1 MTASTRETKLLGYL
15 PNDVPPWG
23 QLILLGF
30 QHVLTMFPATV
41 FCALFTG
48 FHVSTVLF
56 IAGLATIVALLL
68 SKWGIGK
75 FIPLFYGS
83 SFSYLTAYLA
93 ITNAEW
99 GVPASDELISTMQA
113 GILATGVLNIIVGF
127 IIKAV
132 GKEAIDKV
140 LPPVV
145 TGSVAAVIG
154 IGLGFAALDMAAAN
168 WTVALVSLVVTILMS
183 VYLQGKGFIGMVPIL
198 LGAIVGYLISIPFN
212 LINFDPVGAADWIVF
227 PHITF
232 PTFTGSMVT
241 TAIFSI
247 AIMAIATIPESTA
260 HLYQI
265 SLYVDRF
272 AEQTGQEKYHLDQHI
287 GFNLILDGIGDFI
300 NGMFGSTAGTNYGEN
315 NSLMAITRNYSGP
328 VLVAAGVISMLLGF
342 VGKLEALVGTV
353 PLAVSGGLAI
363 YLFGVIGMQGVALMV
378 ENKVNLFDPRTLA
391 VGATIMIIGI
401 GGNIGYPG
409 GFLPITIG
417 KIFPN
422 GLPAIATGAV
432 MGIVLNA
439 IFLIFKPPKIG
450 EVRLTGPD
458 DLTLI
463 EGVGPKTSSVLQA
476 AGITNFSDLAN
487 TDVAKLEEILR
498 KADLRLAKPG
508 SWPEQARLAAAG
520 DWLALKEL
528 QEKLQGGQ

>member
-1 MTASTRETKLLGYL
+1 MAASTKQRKVMGYL

-48 FHVSTVLF
+48 FHVSTVLS
-56 IAGLATIVALLL
+56 IAGLATVVALVL
-68 SKWGIGK
+68 SKWRIGK

-99 GVPASDELISTMQA
+99 GQPASDELISTMQV
-113 GILATGVLNIIVGF
+113 GIMATGVINIIVGY
-127 IIKAV
+127 IIKWV
-132 GKEAIDKV
+132 GKEAVDKV

-145 TGSVAAVIG
+145 TGSVACVIG
-154 IGLGFAALDMAAAN
+154 IGLGYAALGMAEAN
-168 WTVALVSLVVTILMS
+168 WLVSIVTLLVTILFS
-183 VYLQGKGFIGMVPIL
+183 VYLRNKGFIGMLPVL
-198 LGAIVGYLISIPFN
+198 LGAIVGYIVSIPFG
-212 LINFDPVGAADWIVF
+212 LVDLSSVGAANLFVF

-232 PTFTGSMVT
+232 PSFGGAMVT

-247 AIMAIATIPESTA
+247 AIMCIATIPESTA

-272 AEQTGQEKYHLDQHI
+272 AEEIGKEKYELDQHI

-300 NGMFGSTAGTNYGEN
+300 NGLFGSTAGTNYGEN

-342 VGKLEALVGTV
+342 IGKLEALVGTV
-353 PLAVSGGLAI
+353 PTAVSGGLAI
-363 YLFGVIGMQGVALMV
+363 YLFGVIGMQGIALMV

-391 VGATIMIIGI
+391 VGAIIMIIGI

-409 GFLPITIG
+409 GFLPIPILQG
-417 KIFPN
+417 IFPF
-422 GLPAIATGAV
+422 GWPAIATGAV
-432 MGIVLNA
+432 AGIVINA
-439 IFLIFKPPKIG
+439 IFLIFDPG
-450 EVRLTGPD
+450 D
-458 DLTLI
+458 D
-463 EGVGPKTSSVLQA
+463 
-476 AGITNFSDLAN
+476 
-487 TDVAKLEEILR
+487 
-498 KADLRLAKPG
+498 
-508 SWPEQARLAAAG
+508 
-520 DWLALKEL
+520 
-528 QEKLQGGQ
+528 